1 MKQNT
6 HHVSELRQVLC
17 SYSEAVAWY
26 DVLWCIMISSSSW
39 WEWSVNWMSSSSDS
53 VTLSRNVPEMHKD
66 RKTHWQRTSS
76 CDFRNLTCFVLC
88 LVELSSEDE
97 DEAEEDLNSE
107 YTESVDE
114 EETKLRVQS
123 MANTKVSKWFDLI
136 ELWKLWVQVL
146 MF

>member
-1 MKQNT
+1 
-6 HHVSELRQVLC
+6 
-17 SYSEAVAWY
+17 
-26 DVLWCIMISSSSW
+26 
-39 WEWSVNWMSSSSDS
+39 
-53 VTLSRNVPEMHKD
+53 MHKD

-76 CDFRNLTCFVLC
+76 CDFRNLTYFVLF

-123 MANTKVSKWFDLI
+123 VANTKVSKWFDLI